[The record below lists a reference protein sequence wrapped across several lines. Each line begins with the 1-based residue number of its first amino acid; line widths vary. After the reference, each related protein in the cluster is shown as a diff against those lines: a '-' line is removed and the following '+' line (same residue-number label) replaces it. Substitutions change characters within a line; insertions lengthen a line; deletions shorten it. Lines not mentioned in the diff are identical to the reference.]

1 MNIQIEL
8 HRFLE
13 NEDKNNIELLI
24 FILKKY
30 YYNHEHPSKNEQQML
45 KHWFNLNDE
54 RETERFLSGVT
65 DNEYDRLV
73 EFIKLNNEVGSLPQ
87 NSHYKKCELG
97 VFMGSINK
105 IKTENDYKHWR
116 SKCEGQHPS
125 VVNEMLITEKLDGI
139 SALLTVT
146 VEKSNINFKLC
157 TRGNGKIGC
166 DISHLVPYLKIG
178 KQLDEVFNYCKK
190 YDMKYPV
197 NIRGELIIPKEND
210 LDEKNLRNIVSG
222 IVHVKDINDEVEHK
236 LGLIDFVCYRIYD
249 CNKTFSSQLVI
260 LSSMLFKMPQFTL
273 LQHSENN
280 FDKLK
285 HTLDVFREYSQ
296 YEIDGIVISQNITN
310 NRDPVDKNPEHSIAL
325 KNISETQQTEV
336 IKVEWNVSK
345 HGVYKPRIQIKPV
358 CINGANIEWV
368 TGFNAKFIKENKIGK
383 GTILEIERSGDVIP
397 NIKNVIKS
405 TTSEFPTTEW
415 NWNKTGVDIC
425 IKDTLEDSNEH
436 VTCEMQQKK
445 LLTFFQELECPNLG
459 PKTIQ
464 TLYDNGFHTV
474 LDILNLTKQDLLNIQ
489 KFKDKSSENVLLGI
503 KVAKDFLAN
512 INSDNLYVLMY
523 ASGSFGFGFGSRKI
537 KLILDEYPN
546 IVEDYKEN
554 LRDLWIT
561 NLKNVKGIL
570 EQSEMFLDNINKY
583 KIFIQSLQKYVKYTT
598 KGVSTNNL
606 NNNSTDKKGM
616 IVMTGFRDKTLKQ
629 ILENNGY
636 VVNENIT
643 KETTI
648 VIYNEDDSSSK
659 CQKAKKM
666 GIELISKSE
675 VSNRLNI

>member
-30 YYNHEHPSKNEQQML
+30 YYNHELPSKNEQQML
-45 KHWFNLNDE
+45 KHWFNLNNE

-97 VFMGSINK
+97 VVMGSINK

-210 LDEKNLRNIVSG
+210 LDEKNLRNTVSG

-249 CNKTFSSQLVI
+249 CNKTFSSKPKRK
-260 LSSMLFKMPQFTL
+260 FKSPMI
-273 LQHSENN
+273 
-280 FDKLK
+280 
-285 HTLDVFREYSQ
+285 RR
-296 YEIDGIVISQNITN
+296 IS
-310 NRDPVDKNPEHSIAL
+310 
-325 KNISETQQTEV
+325 
-336 IKVEWNVSK
+336 
-345 HGVYKPRIQIKPV
+345 
-358 CINGANIEWV
+358 
-368 TGFNAKFIKENKIGK
+368 
-383 GTILEIERSGDVIP
+383 
-397 NIKNVIKS
+397 
-405 TTSEFPTTEW
+405 
-415 NWNKTGVDIC
+415 
-425 IKDTLEDSNEH
+425 
-436 VTCEMQQKK
+436 
-445 LLTFFQELECPNLG
+445 LTARAFQEMNTAS
-459 PKTIQ
+459 PKVYFGRPMGAPWLI
-464 TLYDNGFHTV
+464 
-474 LDILNLTKQDLLNIQ
+474 IPKM
-489 KFKDKSSENVLLGI
+489 
-503 KVAKDFLAN
+503 KVT
-512 INSDNLYVLMY
+512 
-523 ASGSFGFGFGSRKI
+523 FG
-537 KLILDEYPN
+537 
-546 IVEDYKEN
+546 
-554 LRDLWIT
+554 
-561 NLKNVKGIL
+561 
-570 EQSEMFLDNINKY
+570 
-583 KIFIQSLQKYVKYTT
+583 TT
-598 KGVSTNNL
+598 
-606 NNNSTDKKGM
+606 
-616 IVMTGFRDKTLKQ
+616 R
-629 ILENNGY
+629 
-636 VVNENIT
+636 
-643 KETTI
+643 
-648 VIYNEDDSSSK
+648 
-659 CQKAKKM
+659 
-666 GIELISKSE
+666 
-675 VSNRLNI
+675 